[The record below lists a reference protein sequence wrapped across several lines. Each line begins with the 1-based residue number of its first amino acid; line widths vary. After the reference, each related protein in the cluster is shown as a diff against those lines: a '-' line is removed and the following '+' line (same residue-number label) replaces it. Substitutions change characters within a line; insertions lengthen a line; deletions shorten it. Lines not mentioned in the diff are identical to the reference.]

1 MAGPG
6 RKPFTAVERTDTVSY
21 GLPDPRLR
29 PPASLGEAER
39 RVFIDLV
46 TSCPSGQ
53 FAPSDTPMLALWA
66 TITVQL
72 EQAAGELAAGGMVVD
87 GKASAWFD
95 VQQRAAKTLA
105 MLALRL
111 RLSPQSRTRMAPKTK
126 PAALS
131 YYDRQRLE
139 GGDGEDD
146 ADEAHRN

>member
-1 MAGPG
+1 MPG
-6 RKPFTAVERTDTVSY
+6 RKPFTSLELTDVVAY
-21 GLPDPRLR
+21 GIPDPRLR

-53 FAPSDTPMLALWA
+53 FQPSDMPLLALWA
-66 TITVQL
+66 TTTVQL
-72 EQAAGELAAGGMVVD
+72 EQAAGELTAGGMIVD
-87 GKASAWFD
+87 HKPSPWFD

-111 RLSPQSRTRMAPKTK
+111 RLSPQSRSRMAPKTK

-131 YYDRQRLE
+131 YYDRTRLE
-139 GGDGEDD
+139 DGDD
-146 ADEAHRN
+146 DEAGEAH